1 MGENIKTK
9 ENKISEKK
17 ENSFFRKINKFVNST
32 LFGLILAVIHIVVTC
47 IFLGELLYL
56 NILPVWLFILI
67 CFVLLVLCAVAF
79 LMSFAGKK
87 IRAIGKIVSIIMVMI
102 SVIGAYYV
110 SYASRALDGITGGNT
125 KTDVINIYVMKA
137 DEAKDITDAKDYT
150 FGIMGVLDRTNTDKT
165 LDKINKLVGKE
176 VATEE
181 YEGYLQLVQA
191 LYDGD
196 VEAIILNEAY
206 IAQIIDNEEYASF
219 ETVTKVL
226 HNESH
231 ETELDVDTDKNVN
244 DNTFA
249 LYLSGIDI
257 RGKITNTSRSD
268 VNIIAIVN
276 PDTKQVLLINT
287 PRDYYIPLSISDGV
301 EDKLTHAGIY
311 GVDVSM
317 DTLEMLYDTEID
329 YNFRVNFT
337 GFEKMIDALGGVEVY
352 SEYSFRTSESNYK
365 INKGMNTLNGKQA
378 LAFVRERQSLPTG
391 DNQRGKNQMALI
403 EAIIDKAA
411 STAILNDFE
420 GLMAS
425 LEGSFQ
431 TSMSSTQISSLVRM
445 QLEEGGSW
453 NVVNYAVSGEN
464 AMMHVYSMTSKA
476 SVVIPDY
483 TTVDIAKELIQMV
496 HDGEILSDEI
506 INEVVEK
513 ATETKNNGSDKD
525 TSDETSTKKDDKDD
539 DNE

>member
-9 ENKISEKK
+9 EKKISEKK

-56 NILPVWLFILI
+56 NIIPVWLFILI
-67 CFVLLVLCAVAF
+67 CFVLLVLCAMAF

-87 IRAIGKIVSIIMVMI
+87 VRAIGKIVSIIMVII
-102 SVIGAYYV
+102 SVIGAYYI
-110 SYASRALDGITGGNT
+110 SYASKALDGIAGGNT

-137 DEAKDITDAKDYT
+137 DAAKDINDAKDYT
-150 FGIMGVLDRTNTDKT
+150 FGIMGVYDRTNTDKT
-165 LDKINKLVGKE
+165 LVKIKELVGKE
-176 VATEE
+176 VSTKE

-191 LYDGD
+191 LYDGE

-206 IAQIIDNEEYASF
+206 IAQITDNEEYASF
-219 ETVTKVL
+219 EIVTKIL

-231 ETELDVDTDKNVN
+231 ATELDVDTDKNVN

-249 LYLSGIDI
+249 LYLTGIDI

-276 PDTKQVLLINT
+276 PDTKQILLINT
-287 PRDYYIPLSISDGV
+287 PRDYYVPLSISEGV
-301 EDKLTHAGIY
+301 GDKLTHAGIY

-317 DTLEMLYDTEID
+317 ETLEMLYDMELD
-329 YNFRVNFT
+329 YYFRVNFT
-337 GFEKMIDALGGVEVY
+337 GFEKVIDALGGVEVY

-378 LAFVRERQSLPTG
+378 LAFVRERQSLPSG

-411 STAILNDFE
+411 SSSILNDFT
-420 GLMAS
+420 GLMES

-453 NVVNYAVSGEN
+453 NVVNYAVEGTGAS
-464 AMMHVYSMTSKA
+464 MHVYSMSSK
-476 SVVIPDY
+476 VYVTIPDY
-483 TTVDIAKELIQMV
+483 TTVDIAKKLIQMV
-496 HDGEILSDEI
+496 YDGETLSDEI
-506 INEVVEK
+506 IDELVEK
-513 ATETKNNGSDKD
+513 STETEDSNSGKNNTSDK
-525 TSDETSTKKDDKDD
+525 TSSDNDNDD
-539 DNE
+539 DN

>member
-9 ENKISEKK
+9 ENKISQKK

-137 DEAKDITDAKDYT
+137 DAAKDINDAKDYT
-150 FGIMGVLDRTNTDKT
+150 FGIMGVYDRTNTDKT
-165 LDKINKLVGKE
+165 LVKIKELVGKE
-176 VATEE
+176 VSTKE

-191 LYDGD
+191 LYDGE

-206 IAQIIDNEEYASF
+206 IAQITDNEEYASF
-219 ETVTKVL
+219 EIVTKIL

-276 PDTKQVLLINT
+276 PDTKQILLINT
-287 PRDYYIPLSISDGV
+287 PRDYYVPLSISEGV
-301 EDKLTHAGIY
+301 GDKLTHAGIY

-317 DTLEMLYDTEID
+317 ETLEMLYDMELD
-329 YNFRVNFT
+329 YYFRVNFT
-337 GFEKMIDALGGVEVY
+337 GFEKVIDALGGVEVY

-411 STAILNDFE
+411 SSAILNDFE
-420 GLMAS
+420 GLMES

-453 NVVNYAVSGEN
+453 NVVNYAVEGTGAS
-464 AMMHVYSMTSKA
+464 MHVYSMSSK
-476 SVVIPDY
+476 VYVTIPDY
-483 TTVDIAKELIQMV
+483 TTVDIAKKLIQMV
-496 HDGEILSDEI
+496 YDGETLSDEI
-506 INEVVEK
+506 IDELVEK
-513 ATETKNNGSDKD
+513 STETEDSNSGKNNTSDK
-525 TSDETSTKKDDKDD
+525 TSSDNDNDD
-539 DNE
+539 DN

>member
-9 ENKISEKK
+9 EKKISEKK

-56 NILPVWLFILI
+56 NIIPVWLFILI
-67 CFVLLVLCAVAF
+67 CFVLLVLCAMAF

-87 IRAIGKIVSIIMVMI
+87 VRAIGKIVSIIMVII
-102 SVIGAYYV
+102 SVIGAYYI
-110 SYASRALDGITGGNT
+110 SYASKALDGIAGGNT

-137 DEAKDITDAKDYT
+137 DAAKDINDAKDYT
-150 FGIMGVLDRTNTDKT
+150 FGIMGVYDRTNTDKT
-165 LDKINKLVGKE
+165 LVKIKELVGKE
-176 VATEE
+176 VSTKE

-191 LYDGD
+191 LYDGE

-206 IAQIIDNEEYASF
+206 IAQITDNEEYASF
-219 ETVTKVL
+219 EIVTKIL

-231 ETELDVDTDKNVN
+231 ATELDVDTDKNVN

-276 PDTKQVLLINT
+276 PDTKQILLINT
-287 PRDYYIPLSISDGV
+287 PRDYYVPLSISEGV
-301 EDKLTHAGIY
+301 GDKLTHAGIY

-317 DTLEMLYDTEID
+317 ETLEMLYDMELD
-329 YNFRVNFT
+329 YYFRVNFT
-337 GFEKMIDALGGVEVY
+337 GFEKVIDALGGVEVY

-378 LAFVRERQSLPTG
+378 LAFVRERQSLPSG

-411 STAILNDFE
+411 SSSILNDFT
-420 GLMAS
+420 GLMES

-453 NVVNYAVSGEN
+453 NVVNYAVEGTGAS
-464 AMMHVYSMTSKA
+464 MHVYSMSSK
-476 SVVIPDY
+476 VYVTIPDY
-483 TTVDIAKELIQMV
+483 TTVDIAKKLIQMV
-496 HDGEILSDEI
+496 YDGETLSDEI
-506 INEVVEK
+506 IDELVEK
-513 ATETKNNGSDKD
+513 STETEDSNSGKNNTSDK
-525 TSDETSTKKDDKDD
+525 TSSDNDNDD
-539 DNE
+539 DN